1 VSAALTSD
9 GKSLTLAVIN
19 PAESAQKLDLTIN
32 GVDLRGKGRLWRLTG
47 PGLNAA
53 TGLSKHEV
61 QVAETPL
68 GDVPKSLQVAPISIE
83 LYEFER
89 R

>member
-1 VSAALTSD
+1 
-9 GKSLTLAVIN
+9 LAV
-19 PAESAQKLDLTIN
+19 T

-47 PGLNAA
+47 TGLNAV
-53 TGLSKHEV
+53 TGLTRHEV
-61 QVAETPL
+61 QVTKTPI
-68 GDVPKSLQVAPISIE
+68 GEVPKTLQVAPISVE